1 MWNCR
6 TLKIQR
12 TFQNWSRFLEL
23 QNFFAIRKW
32 GKMYNVLRNVV
43 FYHTRKLLNVEKI
56 KSGYDLKLL
65 SNLKDKTLNLQGI
78 KRL

>member
-1 MWNCR
+1 
-6 TLKIQR
+6 
-12 TFQNWSRFLEL
+12 
-23 QNFFAIRKW
+23 
-32 GKMYNVLRNVV
+32 MYNVLRNVV

-78 KRL
+78 KTLKKIHIYSKMMKINTCHVLGQL

>member
-1 MWNCR
+1 MWNCK

-23 QNFFAIRKW
+23 QNSFAIHKW

-43 FYHTRKLLNVEKI
+43 FYHTRKLLNVKKI
-56 KSGYDLKLL
+56 KMVMIWSYYHF
-65 SNLKDKTLNLQGI
+65 
-78 KRL
+78 KRQNTKFTRN